1 MLRPRGIVCINSIA
15 LMVLGAGGTSGQD
28 YPSKAVRIVTSPAG
42 GGNDF
47 IARILAEK
55 LSGPLGQPVV
65 VDNRPTLI
73 TAEIVSKAPPDGY
86 TLLLAGSTVMQ
97 GPLLRKVPYDPVK
110 DFAPISIVDI
120 SPNVLVV
127 HPSLPVKS
135 VKELIAL
142 AKAKPGALNY
152 ASSGAG
158 GTLHLAAELFKSM
171 AGVNIL
177 RINYKG
183 SGQAMTSVLS
193 GETQLAFGTAAAAAP
208 HAKSGKVTAVA
219 ITSLKPSAL
228 VPGLPTVAES
238 GLPGYEVI
246 TLDSFL
252 APAGTPAAIITR
264 LNQEL
269 ARVLDQADVKEKFL
283 GAGSEAAP
291 SSPEELGARLKSD
304 LAKWGKVIKDAGITA
319 E

>member
-1 MLRPRGIVCINSIA
+1 
-15 LMVLGAGGTSGQD
+15 
-28 YPSKAVRIVTSPAG
+28 
-42 GGNDF
+42 
-47 IARILAEK
+47 
-55 LSGPLGQPVV
+55 
-65 VDNRPTLI
+65 
-73 TAEIVSKAPPDGY
+73 
-86 TLLLAGSTVMQ
+86 
-97 GPLLRKVPYDPVK
+97 
-110 DFAPISIVDI
+110 
-120 SPNVLVV
+120 
-127 HPSLPVKS
+127 
-135 VKELIAL
+135 
-142 AKAKPGALNY
+142 
-152 ASSGAG
+152 
-158 GTLHLAAELFKSM
+158 M